1 MKRQKEKKNERNQTR
16 INNPHHEEGW
26 AEGIVKE
33 FGKVMD
39 NQRGLLYSTW
49 IPAQCYA
56 AAWMGRDFG
65 GEWIRVYVWLSPFT
79 IHLKLSQHC

>member
-1 MKRQKEKKNERNQTR
+1 MKRQKEKKNERNQSR

-39 NQRGLLYSTW
+39 NQRGPT
-49 IPAQCYA
+49 
-56 AAWMGRDFG
+56 
-65 GEWIRVYVWLSPFT
+65 V
-79 IHLKLSQHC
+79 